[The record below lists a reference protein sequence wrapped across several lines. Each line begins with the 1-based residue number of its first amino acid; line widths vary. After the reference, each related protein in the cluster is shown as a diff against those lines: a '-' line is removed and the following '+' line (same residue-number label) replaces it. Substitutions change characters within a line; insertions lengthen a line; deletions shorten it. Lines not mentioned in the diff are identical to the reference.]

1 MNIYVSNLS
10 ATTTTDD
17 LKQVFLVYGTVKQVV
32 IVSDER
38 SGGHEAGRHGY
49 VEMTSKAEAT
59 AAISSLNGTKIG
71 GRVINAVEAP
81 TKDAQPALVG
91 AGTQEGNIANAAVIL
106 TCRPITKE
114 G

>member
-71 GRVINAVEAP
+71 GRVINAVEALP
-81 TKDAQPALVG
+81 LSNRK
-91 AGTQEGNIANAAVIL
+91 TQTPPRKTLNRPWWAPGPKKVI
-106 TCRPITKE
+106 
-114 G
+114 